1 MSPFKREKVEVQ
13 APVCC
18 CGGRTTGETP
28 PADRTSCC
36 GETTEGVCCV
46 KVLGSGCSSCH
57 ALYENVC
64 EAVKEAGLAIDVEYV
79 TDIKRIM
86 SYGVMSMPALV
97 VNEKVVSVGR
107 VLKAQDIVKLLKQ
120 Y

>member
-1 MSPFKREKVEVQ
+1 MSLFKSEKKEVQ
-13 APVCC
+13 APACC
-18 CGGRTTGETP
+18 CGSRNTGETP

-36 GETTEGVCCV
+36 GEMTVGVCCV

-57 ALYENVC
+57 ALYENVR